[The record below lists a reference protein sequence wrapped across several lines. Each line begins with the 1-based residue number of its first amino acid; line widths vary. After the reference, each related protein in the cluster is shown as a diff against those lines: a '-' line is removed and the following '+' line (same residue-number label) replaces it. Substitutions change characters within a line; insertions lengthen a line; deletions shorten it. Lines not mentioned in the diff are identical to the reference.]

1 MVKNLIFN
9 IWATLWVWFDE
20 LGKTLG
26 EMSFKELAIFAAK
39 IGVYALSA
47 IAWLFII
54 YAMLIVG
61 YAI

>member
-9 IWATLWVWFDE
+9 IWATLWVAFDK
-20 LGKTLG
+20 LGEMLG
-26 EMSFKELAIFAAK
+26 EMSIKEIAVFALK

-61 YAI
+61 YAV